1 MRFIAVIA
9 TLMVVAPYGTA
20 AMAQDYTDQELLEL
34 FQNQRDAFN
43 AAKRSATGAT
53 RGLKLVTVDDVDAP
67 TTAENST
74 VTVQSEVTTLSA
86 PTAPSEAPALKPLTT
101 NAELDPNTPLAPQK
115 VVFGELNA
123 ALQVNVRI
131 EFAFDS
137 AALSDDQLPAL
148 TQLCTVMKA
157 SDINLFRIVGHTDAS
172 GSDSYNEKLSL
183 LRAEEVQRH
192 MATNCGIDASRLE
205 AIGLGER
212 FLYDP
217 ANPGAD
223 GNRRVE
229 FQALS

>member
-1 MRFIAVIA
+1 MRFAVVVA
-9 TLMVVAPYGTA
+9 TLLFIGSFGTTA
-20 AMAQDYTDQELLEL
+20 GAQNYSDQELLEL
-34 FQNQRDAFN
+34 FQTQRDAFN
-43 AAKRSATGAT
+43 AAAQSTTGAT
-53 RGLKLVTVDDVDAP
+53 RGLKLVTVDNVAAP
-67 TTAENST
+67 TTNETAT
-74 VTVQSEVTTLSA
+74 VTAQTDTTTAST
-86 PTAPSEAPALKPLTT
+86 PTT
-101 NAELDPNTPLAPQK
+101 DPNAPLVPQN
-115 VVFGELNA
+115 VVFGELDTE
-123 ALQVNVRI
+123 LQVNVRI

-148 TQLCTVMKA
+148 TQLCNVMKG
-157 SDINLFRIVGHTDAS
+157 SDIKLFRIAGHTDAS

-192 MATNCGIDASRLE
+192 MTTNCGIKASRLE

-212 FLYDP
+212 FLFDP